1 MISRKPK
8 SECTLRWQREL
19 DRIKNDPEFAA
30 RYKLHNEKKKEQHK
44 KRYRKDK
51 SFREKFAKLCSDWRK
66 RNKDYDRIRKTVD
79 AWRKD
84 LEFLS
89 KKRKWY
95 KDWYD
100 SLSATK
106 KKKHLKRMN
115 RLSRAWYVRQRDD
128 PEIGWAF
135 KIINN
140 RSKGISAEERDL
152 ARAYYNKKMKERKD
166 AKRAKQLEERLQGCT
181 EHQRKK
187 VLSKLKEIKRNNI
200 GK

>member
-19 DRIKNDPEFAA
+19 DRIKKAPAFAA
-30 RYKLHNEKKKEQHK
+30 RYKLHNEKTKEQHK
-44 KRYRKDK
+44 KRYMKDK
-51 SFREKFAKLCSDWRK
+51 SFREKYAKLSSDWRK
-66 RNKDYDRIRKTVD
+66 RNQDYDRIRKTVD

-84 LEFLS
+84 GEFLS
-89 KKRKWY
+89 KRRKWY

-100 SLSATK
+100 SLSAK
-106 KKKHLKRMN
+106 KKKTHLKRMN
-115 RLSRAWYVRQRDD
+115 KLSRAWYLRQRDD

-140 RSKGISAEERDL
+140 NSKGISAEERER
-152 ARAYYNKKMKERKD
+152 ARSFYKKKMKERKD
-166 AKRAKQLEERLQGCT
+166 AKRAKQLEERLKGCT

-187 VLSKLKEIKRNNI
+187 VLSKLKEIKRKNVR
-200 GK
+200 K